1 MFDMHFDLLTVAYK
15 AYLEQDFTFLEEWCK
30 NYNDDNVR
38 GLIANLYFM
47 SKEEMSAEIHPKYY
61 QDEVS
66 IIEMFKIAKQIVETY
81 LPNTKIIWSIE
92 GCDYL
97 DINDLE
103 ELYNEGLRNILPVWN
118 EKNKYASGNRSD
130 DGLTEEGKRLLDKLM
145 ELGISIDIS
154 HANEKSFYD
163 IIEYV
168 KQQDQLPLVIA
179 SHSNARTLCDRRRNL
194 TDKQLYALKDIDGLV
209 GIFSNRNFIVKP
221 ERKDIA
227 TKKEQRKE
235 YLNHIKH
242 VVDIMG
248 IDNVVLATDDMT
260 FASTADP
267 EYKEVPIYNYSTLA
281 HNLTDD
287 LRKYYTAEESKK
299 LLYKTAEDRYYN
311 RLI

>member
-66 IIEMFKIAKQIVETY
+66 IIEMFKIAKQIVKTY
-81 LPNTKIIWSIE
+81 IPDTKIIWSIE

-103 ELYNEGLRNILPVWN
+103 ELYKEGLRNVLPVWN
-118 EKNKYASGNRSD
+118 EKNKYASGNRSNA
-130 DGLTEEGKRLLDKLM
+130 GLTEKGKRLLDKLM

-179 SHSNARTLCDRRRNL
+179 SHSNARALCDRRRNL

-209 GIFSNRNFIVKP
+209 GIFSNRNFIVKS
-221 ERKDIA
+221 ERKDIS
-227 TKKEQRKE
+227 TKREQRKE
-235 YLNHIKH
+235 YLKHIKH

-281 HNLTDD
+281 NNLIED
-287 LRKYYTAEESKK
+287 LRKYYDTEESKK

>member
-15 AYLEQDFTFLEEWCK
+15 AYLEKDFTFLEEWCK
-30 NYNDDNVR
+30 NYTDGNVR

-47 SKEEMSAEIHPKYY
+47 SKEEMRTEIHPKYY

-66 IIEMFKIAKQIVETY
+66 VVEMFKIAKQIVETY

-179 SHSNARTLCDRRRNL
+179 SHSNAKTLCDRRRNL

-260 FASTADP
+260 FASAADP

-281 HNLTDD
+281 YNLTDD
-287 LRKYYTAEESKK
+287 LRKYYTAEEIKK

>member
-267 EYKEVPIYNYSTLA
+267 EYKEVPIYNYSTLT